1 MKLLIAVPTYNEIE
15 NIELLIK
22 SVLENVQQLQGRE
35 VNTEI
40 LVIDDNSPDGTA
52 NVVERL
58 TEQYPDRLHLLK
70 RPGKQGLAQAY
81 LAAFDWGM
89 NRWYDVFL
97 EMDADFSHNPKY
109 IPQMLEKIKTHDVV
123 IGSRN
128 IKGGGVEGWT
138 MLRNL
143 ISKGGSLYSRM
154 VLGCPIKDLT
164 GGFNMWRRSALEKI
178 GLDKI
183 ISRGYSFQIEMKYKA
198 FAAGCSIAEIPIIFP
213 DRKHGKSKM
222 SKKILLEALLNIWK
236 IRKGNGKENGVDQFI
251 KFMVTGGLGTVTN
264 LAIFFLLVDI
274 LNLPEIPVSVV
285 CFLIAVTQNYIINH
299 LWSFKTHTTGE
310 KLSLKR
316 WCMFTASSM
325 FGLAVNIAVMK
336 LILLRWT
343 LPYKFI
349 AQACGIAAGMVINFI
364 FSKYAVFRKKK

>member
-15 NIELLIK
+15 NIEPFIK
-22 SVLENVQQLQGRE
+22 LVFENVPPDAQ
-35 VNTEI
+35 I

-52 NVVERL
+52 AVVEQL
-58 TEQYPDRLHLLK
+58 AGHYPDRLHLLK

-89 NRWYDVFL
+89 SRDYDVFL

-109 IPQMLEKIKTHDVV
+109 IPEMLEKIKTHDVV

-143 ISKGGSLYSRM
+143 ISKGGSLYSRV
-154 VLGCPIKDLT
+154 VLGCPVKDLT
-164 GGFNMWRRSALEKI
+164 GGFNMWRKSALEKI
-178 GLDKI
+178 GLEGI

-213 DRKHGKSKM
+213 DRKQGKSKM
-222 SKKILLEALLNIWK
+222 SKKILLEALFNIWK
-236 IRKGNGKENGVDQFI
+236 IRKSGRPETGLDQFI
-251 KFMVTGGLGTVTN
+251 KFAITGGLGTVTN
-264 LAIFFLLVDI
+264 LAIFFLFADI
-274 LNLPEIPVSVV
+274 LNLPEIPVSVG

-299 LWSFKTHTTGE
+299 LWSFKKHTSGN

-316 WCMFTASSM
+316 WGMFTASSLL
-325 FGLAVNIAVMK
+325 GLAVNIAVMQ

-349 AQACGIAAGMVINFI
+349 AQAFGIAAGMVINFI
-364 FSKYAVFRKKK
+364 FSKYAVFRKKSDHE